1 MDGPCFLKMEK
12 AVDKLVTLNI
22 GDVVLRMNSEGM
34 DTFFNWNVFYHLSPT
49 IYNRNNIATKS
60 QSVHA

>member
-12 AVDKLVTLNI
+12 AVDELVTLNI

-34 DTFFNWNVFYHLSPT
+34 DTFCLECFSITCV
-49 IYNRNNIATKS
+49 
-60 QSVHA
+60 